1 MSGSE
6 SAVPPANP
14 TEYAAFPLGGG
25 GHERVRLVLFAILLI
40 TPLGFGVPLL
50 SLALLA
56 YEPAS
61 QDVRS
66 AFFVGCLA
74 IVVFAVQVGALVRA
88 RSSIAGDRVHL
99 PGIARAKRLLM
110 LLSVAAVVLAPLLV
124 VGAVV
129 GIGSGIVGALTFFG
143 LGVIGLLGAIRLG
156 KIERFLAGQS
166 VSSRATG

>member
-6 SAVPPANP
+6 SAVPPGNA
-14 TEYAAFPLGGG
+14 TEYAAFPPGGG
-25 GHERVRLVLFAILLI
+25 GHERIRLVFFAILLI

-66 AFFVGCLA
+66 AVSIGCLA
-74 IVVFAVQVGALVRA
+74 IVVFAVQLGALVRA

-99 PGIARAKRLLM
+99 PGIARARRLLM

-124 VGAVV
+124 LGAVV
-129 GIGSGIVGALTFFG
+129 GIGSGIVGAITFFG
-143 LGVIGLLGAIRLG
+143 LGVIGLLGATRLG
-156 KIERFLAGQS
+156 KIERFLASQS